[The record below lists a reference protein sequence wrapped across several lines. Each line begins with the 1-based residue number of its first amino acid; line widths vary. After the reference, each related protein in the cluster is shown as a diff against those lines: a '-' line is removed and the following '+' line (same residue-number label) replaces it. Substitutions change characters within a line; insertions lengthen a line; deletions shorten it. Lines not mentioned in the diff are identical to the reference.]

1 MWLGISGPITSG
13 VVGPVTVLR
22 VLNYAA
28 KWQTLMTGCLA
39 IVGVT
44 IAYQG
49 AVLAY
54 RAAMAKVDLDRGRE
68 RRELERKQLG
78 LYLRLH
84 FATNKLVNEAQSVVK
99 TARTS
104 SVQPK
109 KFSPMHIRLTLRSE
123 FDEAWT
129 SLDLLPVSATVHVDA
144 IRTIMPRATAR
155 LDSFPAGQ
163 MIEIGFMGV
172 RYADPL
178 YAYLEDC
185 DLVIKAGNSLLKDLQ
200 VAAEQI
206 EIG

>member
-1 MWLGISGPITSG
+1 MKKPEWPGIATAVGIVLILTMITWLGISGPVTSG

-39 IVGVT
+39 ILGVT
-44 IAYQG
+44 IAYHG

-54 RAAMAKVDLDRGRE
+54 RAAMAKVDLDRGKE

-99 TARTS
+99 IARTS

-109 KFSPMHIRLTLRSE
+109 KFSPMNIRLTPRNE

-129 SLDLLPVSATVHVDA
+129 SLDLLPVSATYTLT
-144 IRTIMPRATAR
+144 R
-155 LDSFPAGQ
+155 FGQ
-163 MIEIGFMGV
+163 SCRERRRDWILS
-172 RYADPL
+172 RPN
-178 YAYLEDC
+178 
-185 DLVIKAGNSLLKDLQ
+185 K
-200 VAAEQI
+200 
-206 EIG
+206 